1 MTIEAR
7 DDRLHIGAWCIEA
20 GVHFSSREN
29 DFYRD
34 EKGETM
40 LSGRFTQA
48 VDYAREAHASQT
60 RKGTSVPYIAHLLG
74 VASLVLDYGGDED
87 QAIAALLHDTIED
100 QGEHHE
106 AVIRRQFGDRVAD
119 IVLACTDGTRE
130 GKAAAQTPEAKRADW
145 EQRKRRYLAHLAEA
159 SDDALLVSGCDK
171 LHNARAIVTDLLA
184 PGVGTQVFERFTG
197 GREGT
202 LWYYREIANIFT
214 ARGVPAARELQ
225 SVVETM
231 TMEC

>member
-1 MTIEAR
+1 
-7 DDRLHIGAWCIEA
+7 
-20 GVHFSSREN
+20 
-29 DFYRD
+29 
-34 EKGETM
+34 M

-60 RKGTSVPYIAHLLG
+60 RKGTAIPYIAHLLG

-106 AVIRRQFGDRVAD
+106 ALIRRQFGDRVAG
-119 IVLACTDGTRE
+119 IVLACTDGTQA

-171 LHNARAIVTDLLA
+171 LHNARAIVADLRA
-184 PGVGTQVFERFTG
+184 IGPGVFERFTG
-197 GREGT
+197 KRDGT
-202 LWYYREIANIFT
+202 LWYYREITGVFT
-214 ARGVPAARELQ
+214 ARGAPMAGELH
-225 SVVETM
+225 SVVEAM
-231 TMEC
+231 AHRAG